1 MTVAPCQGH
10 WSTPRAA
17 QFTGVTKVFE
27 LILLA
32 FAAAFGFAAAGT
44 ISALLQLFTNR
55 PVAFA
60 IPEGGAGAYVT
71 AAVKFMLAGP
81 YIMALVALRA
91 RFVDRRSWGLLA
103 GGITIAVIWSICS
116 GILLMDLMLRVGAL
130 G

>member
-1 MTVAPCQGH
+1 M
-10 WSTPRAA
+10 
-17 QFTGVTKVFE
+17 FE

-60 IPEGGAGAYVT
+60 IPERGATAYLS

-81 YIMALVALRA
+81 YIVASAAFRA
-91 RFVDRRSWGLLA
+91 RFVDHRSWGLL
-103 GGITIAVIWSICS
+103 GGGLAIAAVWSACS